1 MAPASPAPL
10 WGPPTSPHPIP
21 LPSVIPGTA
30 SQMGGVHSGWPEPLK
45 EQVVED
51 FEYQAYLQRYV
62 SALLILDNDL
72 GN

>member
-1 MAPASPAPL
+1 
-10 WGPPTSPHPIP
+10 
-21 LPSVIPGTA
+21 
-30 SQMGGVHSGWPEPLK
+30 MGGVHSGWPEPLK

-51 FEYQAYLQRYV
+51 FEYQAYLERYV